1 MRGLVR
7 VMPVSAPAARLQPG
21 TIGVMNSMRIDK
33 WLWAARF
40 FKTRSLA
47 TDEINKGRVQ
57 VNGQVAK
64 PARDVKAQDTVV
76 IRQGDMTRTVLVM
89 GLSQVRGSAPVAQGL
104 YQETPESLAL
114 RAKVSEQRH
123 LAREPALSIE
133 HGRPTKRDR
142 RELQRAGQGW
152 GDRWS
157 ASVDD

>member
-1 MRGLVR
+1 
-7 VMPVSAPAARLQPG
+7 
-21 TIGVMNSMRIDK
+21 MNSMRIDK
-33 WLWAARF
+33 WLWVARF

-47 TDEINKGRVQ
+47 TDDINKGRVQ

-64 PARDVKAQDTVV
+64 PSRDVKAKDTVV
-76 IRQGDMTRTVLVM
+76 IRQGDMTRTVLVL
-89 GLSQVRGSAPVAQGL
+89 GLSPMRGSAPVAQAL
-104 YQETPESLAL
+104 YQETPESLSL
-114 RAKVSEQRH
+114 RAKMTEQRQ

>member
-1 MRGLVR
+1 
-7 VMPVSAPAARLQPG
+7 
-21 TIGVMNSMRIDK
+21 MNSMRIDK

-47 TDEINKGRVQ
+47 TDDINKGRVQ

-76 IRQGDMTRTVLVM
+76 IRHGDMTRTVLVM
-89 GLSQVRGSAPVAQGL
+89 GLSQVRGSAPVAQAL

>member
-1 MRGLVR
+1 
-7 VMPVSAPAARLQPG
+7 
-21 TIGVMNSMRIDK
+21 MNSMRIDK

-47 TDEINKGRVQ
+47 TDEINKGRIQ
-57 VNGQVAK
+57 VNDLVAK
-64 PARDVKAQDTVV
+64 PS
-76 IRQGDMTRTVLVM
+76 RTVLVL
-89 GLSQVRGSAPVAQGL
+89 GLSPMRGPAPVAQAL
-104 YQETPESLAL
+104 YQETPESVSM
-114 RAKVSEQRH
+114 RAKVTEQRH

>member
-7 VMPVSAPAARLQPG
+7 VMPVSAPAARRQPG
-21 TIGVMNSMRIDK
+21 TIGAMNSMRIDK

-64 PARDVKAQDTVV
+64 PSRDVKAQDTVV
-76 IRQGDMTRTVLVM
+76 IRQGDMTRTVLVL

>member
-1 MRGLVR
+1 
-7 VMPVSAPAARLQPG
+7 MPISAQEARRQPG

-47 TDEINKGRVQ
+47 TDDINKGRVQ

-114 RAKVSEQRH
+114 RTKVSEQRH

>member
-1 MRGLVR
+1 
-7 VMPVSAPAARLQPG
+7 
-21 TIGVMNSMRIDK
+21 MRIDK
-33 WLWAARF
+33 LLWVARF

-47 TDEINKGRVQ
+47 TDDINKGRVQ

-64 PARDVKAQDTVV
+64 PSRDVKAQDTVV
-76 IRQGDMTRTVLVM
+76 VRQGDITRTVLVL
-89 GLSQVRGSAPVAQGL
+89 GLSPMRGPAPVAQAL
-104 YQETPESLAL
+104 YQETAETGTM
-114 RAKVSEQRH
+114 RTIVTEQRH
-123 LAREPALSIE
+123 LARWTALCNE

>member
-1 MRGLVR
+1 
-7 VMPVSAPAARLQPG
+7 
-21 TIGVMNSMRIDK
+21 MNSMRIDK

-47 TDEINKGRVQ
+47 TDDINKGRVQ

-76 IRQGDMTRTVLVM
+76 IRQGDMTRTVLVL
-89 GLSQVRGSAPVAQGL
+89 GLSQVRGPAPVAQAL
-104 YQETPESLAL
+104 YQETPESMSL
-114 RAKVSEQRH
+114 RAKVTEQRH
-123 LAREPALSIE
+123 LAREPALSME

>member
-1 MRGLVR
+1 
-7 VMPVSAPAARLQPG
+7 
-21 TIGVMNSMRIDK
+21 MNSMRIDK

-47 TDEINKGRVQ
+47 TDEINKSRVQ

-64 PARDVKAQDTVV
+64 PSRDVKPQDTVV
-76 IRQGDMTRTVLVM
+76 IRQGDTTRTVLV
-89 GLSQVRGSAPVAQGL
+89 LSLSPMRGPAPVAQAL
-104 YQETPESLAL
+104 YRETPESLSL

-133 HGRPTKRDR
+133 NGRPTKRDR
-142 RELQRAGQGW
+142 RDLQQASKGW

-157 ASVDD
+157 ASLDE

>member
-1 MRGLVR
+1 
-7 VMPVSAPAARLQPG
+7 
-21 TIGVMNSMRIDK
+21 MNSMRIDK

-40 FKTRSLA
+40 YKTRSLA

-64 PARDVKAQDTVV
+64 PARDVKPQDEV
-76 IRQGDMTRTVLVM
+76 ILRQGNMTRTVRVL
-89 GLSQVRGSAPVAQGL
+89 GLSPMRGAAPVAQAL

-114 RAKVSEQRH
+114 RAKVTEQRR

-133 HGRPTKRDR
+133 HGRPTKKDR
-142 RELQRAGQGW
+142 RELQQASKGW

-157 ASVDD
+157 ASVDE

>member
-1 MRGLVR
+1 
-7 VMPVSAPAARLQPG
+7 
-21 TIGVMNSMRIDK
+21 MNSMRIDK

-40 FKTRSLA
+40 YKTRSLA

-64 PARDVKAQDTVV
+64 PARDVKVQDTVL
-76 IRQGDMTRTVLVM
+76 IRQNDVTRTLLVLD
-89 GLSQVRGSAPVAQGL
+89 LSQVRGPAPVAQAL

-114 RAKVSEQRH
+114 RTKLSEQRH